1 MPPDDLRRRFG
12 DRVRALREAGGRSQE
27 ALAHDAGMH
36 RTYLGGIERGRRNP
50 TLVNVDRLA
59 RALGVSLAEMFEG
72 IEGAE
77 GTERSSEASP

>member
-1 MPPDDLRRRFG
+1 VPTPEDLRRHFG

-50 TLVNVDRLA
+50 SLLNIARLA
-59 RALGVSLAEMFEG
+59 DALGVPLVELFEG
-72 IEGAE
+72 L
-77 GTERSSEASP
+77 